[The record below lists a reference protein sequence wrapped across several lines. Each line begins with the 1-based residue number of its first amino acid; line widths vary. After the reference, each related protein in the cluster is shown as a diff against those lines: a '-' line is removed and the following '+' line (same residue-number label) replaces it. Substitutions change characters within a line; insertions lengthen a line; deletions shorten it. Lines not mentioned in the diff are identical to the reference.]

1 MLAFRHPLQLTK
13 SHENPIFF
21 LKKISNNIE
30 IIVKN
35 ISKGYNKSVKT
46 VPIFYQTA

>member
-1 MLAFRHPLQLTK
+1 ML
-13 SHENPIFF
+13 FF

-46 VPIFYQTA
+46 VPIFLSNSLESESDQKEKGICF